1 MRALPNLRATPATV
15 ALVRV
20 LPNLRVT
27 LATVVLVRALPN
39 LRATPVTVVLVRAL
53 PNLRAT
59 PATVVL
65 VRVLPNLRV
74 TLATV
79 VLVRV
84 LPNLRVTLAT
94 VVLVRALANLPW
106 EVSRSRNSASNQAAM
121 SARPLHVMLMG
132 AAVILSTIAPVPT
145 FAESG
150 QTVWNV
156 QDLYKQCKGVEG
168 SLGKV
173 FCLEFISSVA
183 RPVFTN
189 SLILKDIK
197 DSPDL
202 GTRSIPSACPKS
214 FVSNDAM
221 VEAFSEWANQH
232 LENWSANAQTGVMQA
247 MHDTWPCL

>member
-1 MRALPNLRATPATV
+1 
-15 ALVRV
+15 
-20 LPNLRVT
+20 
-27 LATVVLVRALPN
+27 
-39 LRATPVTVVLVRAL
+39 
-53 PNLRAT
+53 
-59 PATVVL
+59 
-65 VRVLPNLRV
+65 
-74 TLATV
+74 
-79 VLVRV
+79 
-84 LPNLRVTLAT
+84 
-94 VVLVRALANLPW
+94 
-106 EVSRSRNSASNQAAM
+106 M

-150 QTVWNV
+150 KTDWNV
-156 QDLYKQCKGVEG
+156 QDLYKQCKGVQG

-173 FCLEFISSVA
+173 FCLEFVSSVA

>member
-1 MRALPNLRATPATV
+1 M
-15 ALVRV
+15 
-20 LPNLRVT
+20 LPNLRV
-27 LATVVLVRALPN
+27 
-39 LRATPVTVVLVRAL
+39 TPVTVVLVRAL
-53 PNLRAT
+53 PNLRVT

-74 TLATV
+74 TPATV

-84 LPNLRVTLAT
+84 LPNLRVTPATVVLVRVLPNLQVTPAT

-106 EVSRSRNSASNQAAM
+106 EVSRSRNFASDQAAM

-150 QTVWNV
+150 KTDWNV
-156 QDLYKQCKGVEG
+156 QDLYKQCKGVQG

-173 FCLEFISSVA
+173 FCLEFVSSVA